1 MRACFIPRVLVI
13 VSCGLLAMTATI
25 GGCVPVSA
33 QTGTGSSK
41 PTPATSAASTGP
53 TDYRSQNF
61 LIHTDLSSA
70 DAKDLLERLE
80 TMLSLISSYWAKPL
94 PGIIECYVVK
104 DLKNWPPNAIPDEGL
119 PNIKAGAGVTV
130 TRTLG
135 NLAKATVYAVADRGT
150 PQHEAVHAYCG
161 QTFGTTGPVWYSE
174 GMAEMGQY
182 WRKGDASVNV
192 HDVVLDYLK
201 KLRSTPKSLNEI
213 VNGNEKTGD
222 SWQNYAWRWALCH
235 LLANNPNY
243 APKFRPLGLAL
254 LNRDSTSFE
263 QVYGDMA
270 DEISFEYRF
279 FLEHLDNGFR
289 SDLCSWDWKKKF
301 LQLRGAAAPVSKI
314 VANRGWQ
321 PTAAILA
328 ANTEYEYSATGTWQ
342 TAKDGG
348 PVNADG
354 GDKGQGKL
362 VGVLFKDF
370 KLSEPFD
377 LGAKGTLT
385 APSDGQLYVR
395 CQDPWT
401 EIGDN
406 KGQLT
411 FKIKLVNKDK

>member
-1 MRACFIPRVLVI
+1 MRINLTRRVLHHATLA
-13 VSCGLLAMTATI
+13 LLVGAAVVGGAVTAT
-25 GGCVPVSA
+25 A

-41 PTPATSAASTGP
+41 SAPTPNAAAAGP

-61 LIHTDLSSA
+61 LVHTDLSA
-70 DAKDLLERLE
+70 AEAKDLLERLE
-80 TMLSLISSYWAKPL
+80 TMLSLISTYWAKPTS
-94 PGIIECYVVK
+94 GIIECYVVK
-104 DLKNWPPNAIPDEGL
+104 DLKNWPPNSIPEEGL

-135 NLAKATVYAVADRGT
+135 NLAKATVYAVSDRGT

-161 QTFGTTGPVWYSE
+161 QSFGTTGPVWYSE

-192 HDVVLDYLK
+192 HEVVLEYLQK
-201 KLRSTPKSLNEI
+201 SKAKSLNDI
-213 VNGNEKTGD
+213 VNGNERTGD

-235 LLANNPNY
+235 MLANNPNY

-254 LNRDSTSFE
+254 LNRESTSFE

-270 DEISFEYRF
+270 DEISFEYLF

-301 LQLRGAAAPVSKI
+301 LPIRGSAAPTSKI

-321 PTAAILA
+321 PTAAVLV
-328 ANTEYEYSATGTWQ
+328 ANTQYDYTATGTWQ
-342 TAKDGG
+342 TSKD
-348 PVNADG
+348 PAVNADG
-354 GDKGQGKL
+354 SDKGQGKL

-377 LGAKGTLT
+377 LGAKGTFT
-385 APSDGQLYVR
+385 APGDGQLYVR
-395 CQDPWT
+395 CQDSWK
-401 EIGDN
+401 EIADN
-406 KGQLT
+406 KGQVT